1 MSKQVWAA
9 MLAVAVM
16 GALSACNSSSN
27 GSNNVALSGAG
38 STFINPVMTHWTA
51 DFSQAHPNIHINY
64 QSIGSGGGIQQVK
77 AGTVD
82 FGASDVA
89 LKDEQLAGMS
99 PVVQIPE
106 TAGPVCITYNLP
118 GLTQPLRLS
127 PQALAGLF
135 LGTIKSWKD
144 PQLAKDNPGVKLPS
158 SAVIISH
165 RSDGSGT
172 TGIFTEYLSAI
183 SPDWK
188 KKVGSGTAVSWPTGI
203 GGKGSEGVTGNIR
216 NSPGAIG
223 YVELSYAQ
231 QNNLPTAVIGNEA
244 GKFVAATAAGTTA
257 DIAAYCR
264 PDQQRS
270 PPTHRQPA
278 CQCARCL
285 SHLRPHLPDHPQRWS
300 GQGEA
305 RRAEAV
311 RPVHHYGW
319 AGGSRHPQLCAAA
332 RQRQAV
338 RSAAAAAADGGRTAN
353 QLTQFRGERTL
364 RPPPLRVPLTFVE
377 DVPRQQA
384 TRSICFRQTPR
395 SGTRTPL
402 TK

>member
-1 MSKQVWAA
+1 MSNRFWAA
-9 MLAVAVM
+9 LLAVGVL
-16 GALSACNSSSN
+16 GTLSACNSSNSGSSN
-27 GSNNVALSGAG
+27 VVLSGAG
-38 STFINPVMTHWTA
+38 STFVNPAMSRWTA

-89 LKDEQLAGMS
+89 LKDAQLAGMS

-135 LGTIKSWKD
+135 LGTIKTWKD

-158 SAVIISH
+158 SPVIISH

-172 TGIFTEYLSAI
+172 TGIFTEYLSSI
-183 SPDWK
+183 SPEWK
-188 KKVGSGTAVSWPTGI
+188 QKVGSGTAVSWPTGI

-231 QNNLPTAVIGNEA
+231 QNNLPTVLVGNQA
-244 GKFVAATAAGTTA
+244 GKYVAPTAAGTTA
-257 DIAAYCR
+257 DIAAFADQISKDPRDPIVNPPASAPDAYPISGLTFLIIPKDGPDKAKR
-264 PDQQRS
+264 TALKQFIQYIITDGQATAGTLNYAPLPDSVKQYDQQQLQLL
-270 PPTHRQPA
+270 TAAGQPI
-278 CQCARCL
+278 
-285 SHLRPHLPDHPQRWS
+285 S
-300 GQGEA
+300 
-305 RRAEAV
+305 
-311 RPVHHYGW
+311 
-319 AGGSRHPQLCAAA
+319 
-332 RQRQAV
+332 
-338 RSAAAAAADGGRTAN
+338 
-353 QLTQFRGERTL
+353 
-364 RPPPLRVPLTFVE
+364 
-377 DVPRQQA
+377 
-384 TRSICFRQTPR
+384 
-395 SGTRTPL
+395 
-402 TK
+402 